1 MGNPKPPKRPNS
13 SHVQCVPG
21 RITGYVYHFKN
32 AAARRAAGDI
42 SDIVTARDMLDALN
56 SGRIPPSLVKKVQV
70 NTVIYTEAPKQSY
83 RSGRRKPWF
92 LQAAE

>member
-13 SHVQCVPG
+13 SRVQCVPG
-21 RITGYVYHFKN
+21 KIEGYVYHFKN
-32 AAARRAAGDI
+32 AAARRAAGDL
-42 SDIVTARDMLDALN
+42 SDIKTARDMLNAVNTGL
-56 SGRIPPSLVKKVQV
+56 IPPHLVKKVKV
-70 NTVIYTEAPKQSY
+70 NTVNYTEAPKQRY